1 MKRCSVSVA
10 MRKMQIKSTTALHAP
25 RDGLLHCWWKCK
37 MAKPLRQTL
46 GSLSEGQTWSYNWT
60 PRRRPLRSM
69 GRVCPSPHLLR
80 CLIADDLFL
89 AHFHSCVTLARLEI
103 LSRSMFREL
112 SPLWKTEISCLVMTI
127 VDGLQPS
134 GFSRFPCHLPHRLH
148 KDNSDCSQNKF
159 ALPAGGPQALATTRQ
174 DWGLLPT
181 ITLPS
186 FSLWLFH
193 IFPALPRWPATCI
206 SFSVNCAGK
215 T

>member
-80 CLIADDLFL
+80 CLVADDLFL
-89 AHFHSCVTLARLEI
+89 AHFHSCVPLARARNSFSFHV
-103 LSRSMFREL
+103 SRAV
-112 SPLWKTEISCLVMTI
+112 SPLEDRDI
-127 VDGLQPS
+127 
-134 GFSRFPCHLPHRLH
+134 LPGDDHR
-148 KDNSDCSQNKF
+148 
-159 ALPAGGPQALATTRQ
+159 
-174 DWGLLPT
+174 
-181 ITLPS
+181 
-186 FSLWLFH
+186 
-193 IFPALPRWPATCI
+193 
-206 SFSVNCAGK
+206 
-215 T
+215 